1 MKIIDTYWLRQC
13 RNTVMQHRKPIKFCK
28 KWTLEEMHILNSGS
42 DTLLFFLAQV
52 GHFANIVSHW
62 LFGIPFLSSIKEGV
76 QIQESMFFTKSH
88 ALMVIWRS
96 QKTVELWSEEHG
108 VKKNVH
114 GINAFIFIF
123 SLNLTVKGF

>member
-1 MKIIDTYWLRQC
+1 MDIGG
-13 RNTVMQHRKPIKFCK
+13 NAHFKF
-28 KWTLEEMHILNSGS
+28 WFWHFA
-42 DTLLFFLAQV
+42 FFLAQV

-96 QKTVELWSEEHG
+96 QKTVELWFEEHG
-108 VKKNVH
+108 VKKMYME
-114 GINAFIFIF
+114 
-123 SLNLTVKGF
+123 